1 MIAFQVLPAQWSVFV
16 MLFDSG
22 GLVMTCFSCLLAVL
36 LIVQALARLAKNAA
50 LAEGV
55 AEEDIL
61 DF

>member
-1 MIAFQVLPAQWSVFV
+1 MLFKCWPARWSVFV

-36 LIVQALARLAKNAA
+36 LAVQALSRLAKNAA

>member
-1 MIAFQVLPAQWSVFV
+1 

-36 LIVQALARLAKNAA
+36 PIVQALARLAKNAA

>member
-1 MIAFQVLPAQWSVFV
+1 

-22 GLVMTCFSCLLAVL
+22 GLVMTCFSCLLTVL
-36 LIVQALARLAKNAA
+36 LAVQALARLAKNAA

-55 AEEDIL
+55 DEEDIL

>member
-1 MIAFQVLPAQWSVFV
+1 
-16 MLFDSG
+16 
-22 GLVMTCFSCLLAVL
+22 MTCFSCLLAVL
-36 LIVQALARLAKNAA
+36 FVVQALARLAKNAA